1 MYIYVYQ
8 KRYELMKMAISGGVH
23 KNAIIQT
30 HTIKKLIDK
39 SLELIADFWFI
50 FTPTVVVTRGRCL
63 YTDNFSEELQQLI
76 CSVFELWELCF
87 ELKKIYEGAMAFYGL
102 HAKDQNE

>member
-1 MYIYVYQ
+1 
-8 KRYELMKMAISGGVH
+8 MKIAISGGVH

-50 FTPTVVVTRGRCL
+50 FTPTAIVTRGRCL
-63 YTDNFSEELQQLI
+63 YTNDFNEEQQ
-76 CSVFELWELCF
+76 
-87 ELKKIYEGAMAFYGL
+87 
-102 HAKDQNE
+102 

>member
-1 MYIYVYQ
+1 
-8 KRYELMKMAISGGVH
+8 MKIAIAGGVC

-50 FTPTVVVTRGRCL
+50 LVPTVVVTPGRCL
-63 YTDNFSEELQQLI
+63 YADNFSEGQQ
-76 CSVFELWELCF
+76 
-87 ELKKIYEGAMAFYGL
+87 
-102 HAKDQNE
+102 Q